1 MGDDPILLVS
11 KMFRACDNPN
21 KVDLG
26 VGVYKDAEGH
36 TAILNSVKKA
46 EQYLVENQET
56 KTYLSPAG
64 NPDFNSLLHC
74 SILPIRPLCSSN
86 HFIGSISALFVPIT

>member
-11 KMFRACDNPN
+11 KMFRECDNPN

-26 VGVYKDAEGH
+26 VGVYKDAEGR

-46 EQYLVENQET
+46 E
-56 KTYLSPAG
+56 KILS
-64 NPDFNSLLHC
+64 
-74 SILPIRPLCSSN
+74 
-86 HFIGSISALFVPIT
+86 